1 MLQKRAILVRIGLF
15 YFISSIIFLI
25 MKKSG
30 GFIIPLIIIL
40 IAAGIIGAFVYTQ
53 KSSDSD
59 TDTDDD
65 AMMDEGE
72 MAEGDSMKVPAPG
85 FEDID
90 EMIVDD
96 AMMEGEG
103 DAMMKD
109 EGSMMDNGGSPTVAV
124 VTYTNNGFS
133 PSSVTINVGDTV
145 RFVNESGRSFWPA
158 SAFHPTHTAYPDS
171 DVNKCGTGAELNI
184 FDACKALASGA
195 SYSFIFTEKG
205 SWNYH
210 DHLNASRFGSVV
222 VK

>member
-1 MLQKRAILVRIGLF
+1 M
-15 YFISSIIFLI
+15 
-25 MKKSG
+25 
-30 GFIIPLIIIL
+30 PLIIIL

-53 KSSDSD
+53 KSSN
-59 TDTDDD
+59 TDIDDD
-65 AMMDEGE
+65 AKTDEGE
-72 MAEGDSMKVPAPG
+72 MPEGDSMKVPAPG

-96 AMMEGEG
+96 SMQEDDAMMEDKG
-103 DAMMKD
+103 DSMIEDDGAMMND
-109 EGSMMDNGGSPTVAV
+109 GGSSKVTVVA
-124 VTYTNNGFS
+124 YTNSGFS

-158 SAFHPTHTAYPDS
+158 SAFHPTHTAYPGS
-171 DVNKCGTGAELNI
+171 DINKCDTGEALNI
-184 FDACKALASGA
+184 FDACEALASGA
-195 SYSFIFTEKG
+195 SYSFAFTEKG